1 VAQLCRLSACWLP
14 AAGWPPEMCGLRTRP
29 RTDVDPPRVELPSA
43 GGTSSRRLRGDS
55 LFYHQRGLLQL
66 IHVTRQWFHLE
77 PRTVTESHNTNT
89 GLLFG
94 IAFGSF
100 GTQDVGAEY
109 GHTVVARSPV
119 GHCGQLCAITL
130 QSLSRSDLNHSHA
143 AVTRNGSCSNPLRNI
158 DHRV

>member
-1 VAQLCRLSACWLP
+1 MLAACSWL
-14 AAGWPPEMCGLRTRP
+14 ATRDVRTA
-29 RTDVDPPRVELPSA
+29 DPSA
-43 GGTSSRRLRGDS
+43 DGRGSAASRTAIGGGTSSRRLRGDS

-109 GHTVVARSPV
+109 GHTAVARGPV
-119 GHCGQLCAITL
+119 GHCGQLCAIAIPFRFE
-130 QSLSRSDLNHSHA
+130 SLSRCCHQKWLVLKSADKYRPSRVTA
-143 AVTRNGSCSNPLRNI
+143 ALPLYIGDKN
-158 DHRV
+158 

>member
-1 VAQLCRLSACWLP
+1 MLAACSWL
-14 AAGWPPEMCGLRTRP
+14 ATRDVRTA
-29 RTDVDPPRVELPSA
+29 DPSA
-43 GGTSSRRLRGDS
+43 DGRGSAASRTAIGGGGASSRRLRGDS
-55 LFYHQRGLLQL
+55 LFYHQQGLLQL

-109 GHTVVARSPV
+109 GHTAVACSPV

-143 AVTRNGSCSNPLRNI
+143 AVTRNGSCSNPPRNI